1 MTVPNSSQGQG
12 VIPLTMTQSGLPTL
26 APAPSQHTQP
36 IQTSQIQ
43 QLHSG
48 ISIINYKATSYLS
61 VVTKLYI

>member
-48 ISIINYKATSYLS
+48 IPIYL
-61 VVTKLYI
+61 YQ